1 MQVEL
6 LSIGQ
11 PAILLD
17 LHLAED
23 ILDLAPQNWED
34 DPDGDGDEGS
44 EAQEG
49 DGHLCGEDEDSADNE
64 AENTFTTNNIWIKSH
79 GIITYLIDRVSQ

>member
-1 MQVEL
+1 MQVKL

-49 DGHLCGEDEDSADNE
+49 DGHLSGEDEDSADNE
-64 AENTFTTNNIWIKSH
+64 AENTFTTTFGSCH
-79 GIITYLIDRVSQ
+79 MELSLISRVSQ